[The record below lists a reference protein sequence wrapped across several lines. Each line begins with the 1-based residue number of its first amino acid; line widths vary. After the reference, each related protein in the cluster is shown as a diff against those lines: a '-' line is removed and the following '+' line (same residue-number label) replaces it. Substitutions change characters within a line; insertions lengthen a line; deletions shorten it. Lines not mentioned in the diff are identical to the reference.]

1 MMAKLKQLISLLLVA
16 AFVTGCA
23 TIPPQSIHLT
33 DAISEE
39 GKRMH
44 QLNLALLNK
53 MFKEKRERIDNFI
66 KNEYTPKYLEEFNQR
81 IPEDVNVNAELPN
94 ILAATIPEIN
104 SRRDMM
110 QSALENQ
117 RIKLIRKL
125 EDDFKSFEDAALKL
139 RNLLESAVKLNDEMQ
154 KIYSQISSLSD
165 NKIDMNKVENSIND
179 FILDSGDVSQN
190 ILKLNETINSMIN

>member
-1 MMAKLKQLISLLLVA
+1 MMAKLKPLISLFWIA
-16 AFVTGCA
+16 AFVVGCA
-23 TIPPQSIHLT
+23 TIPPLSINLT

-44 QLNLALLNK
+44 QLNVVLLNK

-66 KNEYTPKYLEEFNQR
+66 KNEYTPKYLEEFKKR
-81 IPEDVNVNAELPN
+81 IPEGVNVDAELPN
-94 ILAATIPEIN
+94 ILAEAIPEIN

-117 RIKLIRKL
+117 RIKLVAKL
-125 EDDFKSFEDAALKL
+125 EEDFKTYEDAALKL
-139 RNLLESAVKLNDEMQ
+139 RKLLESSVKLDEEKQ
-154 KIYSQISSLSD
+154 KFISQIRELSG
-165 NKIDMNKVENSIND
+165 NKIDFNKVENSING

-190 ILKLNETINSMIN
+190 ILKLNNSINSIIN

>member
-1 MMAKLKQLISLLLVA
+1 MMTKLKPLISLFLIA
-16 AFVTGCA
+16 AFVAGCA
-23 TIPPQSIHLT
+23 TIPPQSINLT

-53 MFKEKRERIDNFI
+53 MFKEKRERIDRFI
-66 KNEYTPKYLEEFNQR
+66 KNEYTPKYLEEFKKR
-81 IPEDVNVNAELPN
+81 IPEGVNVDAELPN

-117 RIKLIRKL
+117 RVKLVTKL
-125 EDDFKSFEDAALKL
+125 EEDFKAYEDAALKL
-139 RNLLESAVKLNDEMQ
+139 RNLLESAVKLDEEKQ
-154 KIYSQISSLSD
+154 KIYSQISNLSD
-165 NKIDMNKVENSIND
+165 NKIELNKIENSIND